1 MEYYSST
8 FLISFNKTS
17 MHWKIIAESTS
28 FQLSYNHNILQ
39 MGVLR
44 GHSSQLHPLSSQR
57 YNLLLKSDIIDRNH
71 HSQFHVLVWL
81 LLSKQLKFN
90 QNILKTRPPKLEQTI
105 NRMSKACVLTAAKTP
120 LHGYSQYLL
129 YRCNRHSSDPTAS
142 LRYEIWNLLAVA
154 HWIFSLTLIAAYR

>member
-1 MEYYSST
+1 MEYSSST
-8 FLISFNKTS
+8 FPISFYKTS
-17 MHWKIIAESTS
+17 MHWKMIAESAS

-39 MGVLR
+39 MRVFL
-44 GHSSQLHPLSSQR
+44 GHYSQLHPPSSHR
-57 YNLLLKSDIIDRNH
+57 YNLLLKSDIIYRKY

>member
-44 GHSSQLHPLSSQR
+44 GHCSQLHPPFSQK
-57 YNLLLKSDIIDRNH
+57 YNLLLKSDIIDRNY

-81 LLSKQLKFN
+81 LLSTKLKFN
-90 QNILKTRPPKLEQTI
+90 QNILKTRPPKLEQII
-105 NRMSKACVLTAAKTP
+105 NRISKHVFWQQQRSHYMVIRSIFCTDVTDTHQIPQLP
-120 LHGYSQYLL
+120 
-129 YRCNRHSSDPTAS
+129 YRTRFGT
-142 LRYEIWNLLAVA
+142 Y
-154 HWIFSLTLIAAYR
+154 

>member
-17 MHWKIIAESTS
+17 MHWKMIAESTS

-39 MGVLR
+39 MGVLQ
-44 GHSSQLHPLSSQR
+44 GHSSQLHPPSSQR
-57 YNLLLKSDIIDRNH
+57 YNLLKSDIIDRNF
-71 HSQFHVLVWL
+71 HSHFQVLVWL

-90 QNILKTRPPKLEQTI
+90 QNILKARPPKLEQTI
-105 NRMSKACVLTAAKTP
+105 NRISKACVLTTTKTP

-129 YRCNRHSSDPTAS
+129 YRCNRHSSDPTAF

>member
-1 MEYYSST
+1 M
-8 FLISFNKTS
+8 
-17 MHWKIIAESTS
+17 IAESTL

-44 GHSSQLHPLSSQR
+44 GHSSQLHPPPSQR
-57 YNLLLKSDIIDRNH
+57 YNLLLKSDIIDRNY

-81 LLSKQLKFN
+81 LLSNQLKFN
-90 QNILKTRPPKLEQTI
+90 QNIPKARPRKLEQTI
-105 NRMSKACVLTAAKTP
+105 NRISKACVLTTTKTP

-142 LRYEIWNLLAVA
+142 LRYEICNLLAVA
-154 HWIFSLTLIAAYR
+154 HWIFLLTLIPAYR